1 MAKQLTKIESQN
13 HKNQI
18 LAELDDYLSYLID
31 NNSQAKADK
40 IAFWIKDWVEYLRR
54 EEKFNPQKM
63 LKYKR
68 GSIVKVHLGFNVGSE
83 EGGLHYAIVVDADNS
98 LGNPVFTVIP
108 LTSVKE
114 HTDISKLGR
123 DQLYLGKEVYEKL
136 EEKLEEKLRKLL
148 DKLSAVNLSESS
160 EEELA
165 SFQNELAYAKR
176 IKAEIDKMK
185 TGSIALTGQI
195 TTISKL
201 RIFDPKNKYGVLKGL
216 RVSSDTLNKLDSC
229 LKEKYFKK

>member
-1 MAKQLTKIESQN
+1 MAKQLTKTESQN
-13 HKNQI
+13 HKNQS
-18 LAELDDYLSYLID
+18 LAELDNYLNHLID

-40 IAFWIKDWVEYLRR
+40 IAFWIKDWVEYLKR
-54 EEKFNPQKM
+54 EETFNPART

-68 GSIVKVHLGFNVGSE
+68 GSVVKVHLGFNVGSE

-108 LTSVKE
+108 LTSVKK
-114 HTDISKLGR
+114 HTDISKLGK
-123 DQLYLGKEVYEKL
+123 DQLYLGKEIYNM
-136 EEKLEEKLRKLL
+136 LEEKLRKLL
-148 DKLSAVNLSESS
+148 DKLSAINLSESS

-201 RIFDPKNKYGVLKGL
+201 RIFDPKNPYGVLKGL
-216 RVSSDTLNKLDSC
+216 RVSPETLDKLDSC